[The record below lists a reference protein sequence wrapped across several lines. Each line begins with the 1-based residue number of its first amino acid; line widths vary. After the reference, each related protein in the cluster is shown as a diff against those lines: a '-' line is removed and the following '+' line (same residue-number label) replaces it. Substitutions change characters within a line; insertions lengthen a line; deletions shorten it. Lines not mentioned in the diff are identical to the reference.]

1 MIRILIA
8 AVIYLISLMTQAQ
21 ENSGTKELMEDI
33 RLSAIELTIGKVP
46 SDEGYIYFAMYASEE
61 DFMKRKM
68 YRKTRIKASKEGV
81 KVIFRDVPSG
91 TYAVTCF
98 HDANDNGRM
107 DFSSSGMPE
116 EDYGMTNN
124 VMSFGPPRFSDAK
137 FEVKDKDL
145 TFEIVF

>member
-1 MIRILIA
+1 MIRIFIVA
-8 AVIYLISLMTQAQ
+8 IIYLISLFTQAQ
-21 ENSGTKELMEDI
+21 DRSVPYDLKEESNLYTVEVKINSI
-33 RLSAIELTIGKVP
+33 P
-46 SDEGYIYFAMYASEE
+46 SDKGYIYFAMYASEE
-61 DFMKRKM
+61 DFLNRNIYK
-68 YRKTRIKASKEGV
+68 KTRVKAITEGV
-81 KVIFRDVPSG
+81 KVSFNEVPSG

-107 DFSSSGMPE
+107 DFSSNGMPE

-145 TFEIVF
+145 TFEITF